1 MVYFYCSHRLQVYLR
16 RIKIFKIIMDKV
28 YLDNAATTP
37 LAEEVIDA
45 MVGTMKMNFGN
56 PSSTHSFGQE
66 AKILIENVRRQVAD
80 YLHVTPAEIIFT
92 SCGTES
98 NNMIIKSSVEHL
110 GVERIIS
117 SPLEHKC
124 VSESIL
130 DMKSRKG
137 VEVNY
142 IRPNEKGDIDLTKL
156 EELLKASDKK
166 TLVSLMHANN
176 EIGNIINLKQV
187 AQLCKEYH
195 ALFHSDTVQTMA
207 HMNLDFS
214 DIPVDFASCSAH
226 KFHGPKGAG
235 FAFIRKATGLK
246 GIITGGPQ
254 ERSLRAGTENV
265 SGIVGL
271 GKALELSL
279 NHMDEYTNHMQD
291 IKSYTIERLSAEI
304 EGIKFNGRSAEKE
317 NSLYT
322 VLSALLPYKNPLI
335 GLQLDMKGIAI
346 SQGSAC
352 SSGASKPSMVM
363 MMVLSEDEMDHCTP
377 LRISFSHMTTKADID
392 RLVNALK
399 EISSD
404 YTIEKTN
411 VEHR

>member
-1 MVYFYCSHRLQVYLR
+1 MN
-16 RIKIFKIIMDKV
+16 KI

-66 AKILIENVRRQVAD
+66 AKILIENVRRQIAD

-130 DMKSRKG
+130 DMKNRRG
-137 VEVNY
+137 VEVVY
-142 IRPNEKGDIDLTKL
+142 IRPNEKGDIDLNKL
-156 EELLKASDKK
+156 EELLKSSDKK

-176 EIGNIINLKQV
+176 EIGNIVDIKKI
-187 AQLCKEYH
+187 AELCKANN
-195 ALFHSDTVQTMA
+195 ALYHSDTVKTMA
-207 HMNLDFS
+207 HMKFDFS

-226 KFHGPKGAG
+226 KFHGPKGIG
-235 FAFIRKATGLK
+235 FAFIRKATGMK

-271 GKALELSL
+271 GKALDLCVNNMEAYAG
-279 NHMDEYTNHMQD
+279 HIREIKEYA
-291 IKSYTIERLSAEI
+291 IERLTAEVPN
-304 EGIKFNGRSAEKE
+304 IKFNGRSGEME
-317 NSLYT
+317 NSVDS

-377 LRISFSHMTTKADID
+377 LRISFSHMTTKAEID
-392 RLVNALK
+392 ALAEALK
-399 EISSD
+399 EISKD
-404 YTIEKTN
+404 FAIEKTN

>member
-1 MVYFYCSHRLQVYLR
+1 MT
-16 RIKIFKIIMDKV
+16 KI

-37 LAEEVIDA
+37 LSNEVIDA
-45 MVGTMKMNFGN
+45 MIETMKINFGN

-80 YLHVTPAEIIFT
+80 YLHVSPAEIIFT

-98 NNMIIKSSVEHL
+98 NNMIIKSCVEHL

-137 VEVNY
+137 VEVAY
-142 IRPNEKGDIDLTKL
+142 IRPNEKGDIDLSKL
-156 EELLKASDKK
+156 EDLLKSSDKK

-176 EIGNIINLKQV
+176 EIGNLIDLKKV
-187 AQLCKEYH
+187 AEICKENN

-207 HMNLDFS
+207 HMTLDFS

-226 KFHGPKGAG
+226 KFHGPKGIG
-235 FAFIRKATGLK
+235 FAFIRKASGLK

-265 SGIVGL
+265 AGIAGL

-279 NHMDEYTNHMQD
+279 KNMEEYSSHMQNIKEYTV
-291 IKSYTIERLSAEI
+291 ERLSEEI
-304 EGIKFNGRSAEKE
+304 PGVKFNGRSSELN

-322 VLSALLPYKNPLI
+322 VVSVLLPFKNPLI
-335 GLQLDMKGIAI
+335 GLQLDMKGIAV

-363 MMVLSEDEMDHCTP
+363 MMVLSEEEMDHCTP
-377 LRISFSHMTTKADID
+377 LRVSFSHLTTKNEID
-392 RLVNALK
+392 ALVDALK
-399 EISSD
+399 EISKD
-404 YTIEKTN
+404 FVIENTN

>member
-1 MVYFYCSHRLQVYLR
+1 
-16 RIKIFKIIMDKV
+16 MDKV

-187 AQLCKEYH
+187 AQLCKEH
-195 ALFHSDTVQTMA
+195 NALFHSDTVQTMA
-207 HMNLDFS
+207 HMNLNFS
-214 DIPVDFASCSAH
+214 EIPVDFASCSAH

-291 IKSYTIERLSAEI
+291 IKNYAIERLSAEI

-392 RLVNALK
+392 TLVNALK

>member
-1 MVYFYCSHRLQVYLR
+1 MN
-16 RIKIFKIIMDKV
+16 KI

-37 LAEEVIDA
+37 LSEEVIDA
-45 MVGTMKMNFGN
+45 MVATMKMNFGN

-124 VSESIL
+124 VSESVL
-130 DMKSRKG
+130 DMKNRKG

-166 TLVSLMHANN
+166 TLVTLMHANN
-176 EIGNIINLKQV
+176 EIGNILDIKKV
-187 AQLCKEYH
+187 AELCKAH
-195 ALFHSDTVQTMA
+195 NALFHSDTVQTMA

-214 DIPVDFASCSAH
+214 DIQVDFASCSAH
-226 KFHGPKGAG
+226 KFHGPKGVG
-235 FAFIRKATGLK
+235 FAFIRKSSGLK

-265 SGIVGL
+265 AGIVGL

-279 NHMDEYTNHMQD
+279 NNMEAYTNHMQE
-291 IKSYTIERLSAEI
+291 IKTYAE
-304 EGIKFNGRSAEKE
+304 E
-317 NSLYT
+317 
-322 VLSALLPYKNPLI
+322 
-335 GLQLDMKGIAI
+335 
-346 SQGSAC
+346 
-352 SSGASKPSMVM
+352 
-363 MMVLSEDEMDHCTP
+363 
-377 LRISFSHMTTKADID
+377 
-392 RLVNALK
+392 
-399 EISSD
+399 
-404 YTIEKTN
+404 
-411 VEHR
+411 

>member
-1 MVYFYCSHRLQVYLR
+1 
-16 RIKIFKIIMDKV
+16 MDKI

-142 IRPNEKGDIDLTKL
+142 IRPNEKGDIDLNKL
-156 EELLKASDKK
+156 EELLKSSDKK

-176 EIGNIINLKQV
+176 EIGNLIDLKKV
-187 AQLCKEYH
+187 AELCKKYN

-207 HMNLDFS
+207 HMQLDLS

-226 KFHGPKGAG
+226 KFHGPKGSG

-271 GKALELSL
+271 GKALELAL
-279 NHMDEYTNHMQD
+279 NNIEEYTQYMQD
-291 IKSYTIERLSAEI
+291 IKDYAIERLSAEI

-377 LRISFSHMTTKADID
+377 LRISFSHLTTKAEID
-392 RLVNALK
+392 ALVNALK
-399 EISSD
+399 EISKD
-404 YTIEKTN
+404 YAIEKTN

>member
-1 MVYFYCSHRLQVYLR
+1 MN
-16 RIKIFKIIMDKV
+16 KI

-45 MVGTMKMNFGN
+45 MVNTMKMNFGN

-110 GVERIIS
+110 GIERIIS

-130 DMKSRKG
+130 DMKNRKG
-137 VEVNY
+137 VEVVY
-142 IRPNEKGDIDLTKL
+142 IRPNEKGDIDLNKL
-156 EELLKASDKK
+156 EELLKASEKK

-176 EIGNIINLKQV
+176 EIGNIVDIKKI
-187 AQLCKEYH
+187 AQLCKANN
-195 ALFHSDTVQTMA
+195 ALYHSDTVKTMA
-207 HMNLDFS
+207 HMAFDFS
-214 DIPVDFASCSAH
+214 DIQVDFASCSAH
-226 KFHGPKGAG
+226 KFHGPKGVG

-271 GKALELSL
+271 GKALELCI
-279 NHMDEYTNHMQD
+279 NNMEAYAGHIREIKEYA
-291 IKSYTIERLSAEI
+291 IERLSAEVPN
-304 EGIKFNGRSAEKE
+304 IKFNGRSGEME
-317 NSLYT
+317 NSVDS

-377 LRISFSHMTTKADID
+377 LRISFSHLTTKAEID
-392 RLVNALK
+392 ALAEALK
-399 EISSD
+399 EISKD
-404 YTIEKTN
+404 FAIEKTN

>member
-1 MVYFYCSHRLQVYLR
+1 
-16 RIKIFKIIMDKV
+16 MDKV

-110 GVERIIS
+110 GVQRIIS
-117 SPLEHKC
+117 SPMEHKC
-124 VSESIL
+124 VSESVL
-130 DMKSRKG
+130 DMKARKG
-137 VEVNY
+137 VEVSY
-142 IRPNEKGDIDLTKL
+142 IRPNAYGDIDLNKL

-176 EIGNIINLKQV
+176 EIGNIIDIKKV
-187 AQLCKEYH
+187 AELCKKYN

-207 HMNLDFS
+207 HMNLDLS

-235 FAFIRKATGLK
+235 FAFIRKASGLK

-265 SGIVGL
+265 AGIVGL

-279 NHMDEYTNHMQD
+279 AHMDEYTNHMQD
-291 IKSYTIERLSAEI
+291 IKDYAIERLSAEI

-317 NSLYT
+317 SSLYT

-392 RLVNALK
+392 ALVDALK
-399 EISSD
+399 EISKD

>member
-1 MVYFYCSHRLQVYLR
+1 MN
-16 RIKIFKIIMDKV
+16 KI

-37 LAEEVIDA
+37 LSDEVIDA
-45 MVGTMKMNFGN
+45 MIDTMKINFGN

-80 YLHVTPAEIIFT
+80 YLHVSPAEIIFT

-98 NNMIIKSSVEHL
+98 NNMIIKSCVEHL

-117 SPLEHKC
+117 SPMEHKC

-142 IRPNEKGDIDLTKL
+142 IRPNEKGDIDLAKL
-156 EELLKASDKK
+156 EELLKSSDKK

-176 EIGNIINLKQV
+176 EIGNLIDLKKA
-187 AQLCKEYH
+187 AQICKENN

-207 HMNLDFS
+207 HMHLDFS

-226 KFHGPKGAG
+226 KFHGPKGIG
-235 FAFIRKATGLK
+235 FAFVRKATGLK

-265 SGIVGL
+265 AGIAGL
-271 GKALELSL
+271 GKALELSIQ
-279 NHMDEYTNHMQD
+279 NMEDYAAHMQS
-291 IKSYTIERLSAEI
+291 IKQYAVEKLSDEI
-304 EGIKFNGRSAEKE
+304 HGIKFNGRSAEAEK
-317 NSLYT
+317 SLYT
-322 VLSALLPYKNPLI
+322 VISILLPYKNPLI
-335 GLQLDMKGIAI
+335 GLQLDMKGIAV

-352 SSGASKPSMVM
+352 SSGASRPSMVM

-377 LRISFSHMTTKADID
+377 LRVSFSHLTTKSDID
-392 RLVNALK
+392 ALVQALK
-399 EISSD
+399 EISKD
-404 YTIEKTN
+404 FVIENTN